1 MSIGFDPCS
10 GYDCLAAAENLDD
23 RGIWIV
29 PDIIAH
35 SGGVIC
41 AATEYKGLTAD
52 DAFTA
57 IHETRGRN
65 TKELLRRVR
74 DPKSYP
80 HAAVLAMAREPIVA
94 AIGHTT
100 TV

>member
-10 GYDCLAAAENLDD
+10 GYDCLAAAGKLHDH
-23 RGIWIV
+23 GIWIV

-35 SGGVIC
+35 SGGVIY
-41 AATEYKGLTAD
+41 AATEYKGLTA
-52 DAFTA
+52 
-57 IHETRGRN
+57 IRETLGRN